1 ARRPGLRL
9 LRRPRRPRRRTAG
22 PPRRP
27 GGDRLPPPRHPA
39 RPGATR
45 RPGPARAA
53 LHRQTRPGAVLS
65 APPAAKKSESAACFR
80 GNTSGSTGGGGQRM
94 GTGGSLI
101 RDLRAAVLRREPS
114 GLSDGELLE
123 CFVLER
129 DEAAFEALLR
139 RHGPMVLGTC
149 RRLLN

>member
-1 ARRPGLRL
+1 M
-9 LRRPRRPRRRTAG
+9 
-22 PPRRP
+22 
-27 GGDRLPPPRHPA
+27 
-39 RPGATR
+39 
-45 RPGPARAA
+45 
-53 LHRQTRPGAVLS
+53 
-65 APPAAKKSESAACFR
+65 E
-80 GNTSGSTGGGGQRM
+80 
-94 GTGGSLI
+94 TGGSLI

-149 RRLLN
+149 RRLLNNDADAEDAFQATFLVLARRATP